1 MKAKKVGIIG
11 KKLGMTQ
18 LYHDGKLNGVT
29 VIDYSDMRKIGE
41 RTVDRDGY
49 RAVILGFDFKTI
61 KKKNEI
67 IEKPRI
73 IKEFRL
79 DDLSVYENGKLEDA
93 LQSIEK
99 IDVSGIMKG
108 RGFAG
113 AIKRHHFHRGPQTHG
128 SKTHRRVGSIG
139 QCSYPAKVFKGKRM
153 PGHYGNT
160 RVTTLSEKLV
170 KVDTGKK
177 LLFVQGSVP
186 GSRNAY
192 VLIRDAV
199 KG

>member
-1 MKAKKVGIIG
+1 MKANKVGIIG

-18 LYHDGKLNGVT
+18 LYLDGKLNGVT

-41 RTVDRDGY
+41 RTLDRDGY
-49 RAVILGFDFKTI
+49 NAVILGYDFKSVTN
-61 KKKNEI
+61 KKKSY
-67 IEKPRI
+67 EKPRL
-73 IKEFRL
+73 IKEFRI
-79 DDLSVYENGKLEDA
+79 DDLSVYDDGKLEET
-93 LQSIEK
+93 LLTVNK
-99 IDVSGIMKG
+99 VDVSGIMKG

-113 AIKRHHFHRGPQTHG
+113 AIKRYNFHRGPQTHG

-153 PGHYGNT
+153 AGHYGNT
-160 RVTTLSEKLV
+160 RITTLSEKLV
-170 KVDTGKK
+170 KVDTEKK

-186 GSRNAY
+186 GARNTY